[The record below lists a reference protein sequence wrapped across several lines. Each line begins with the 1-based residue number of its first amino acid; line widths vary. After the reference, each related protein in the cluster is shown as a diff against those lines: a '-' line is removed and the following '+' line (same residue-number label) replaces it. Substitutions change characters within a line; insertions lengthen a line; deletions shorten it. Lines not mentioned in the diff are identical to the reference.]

1 MLKKQDEFFSNLCKP
16 QGLSVENSNCDIF
29 FNSVDLTTL
38 PEQMSG
44 GCESVI
50 TENEC
55 LLALNEFKNGKSP
68 GLDGFTAEFHK
79 FFWNDLSE
87 NLILSLN
94 YAFEKG
100 KPSIC

>member
-1 MLKKQDEFFSNLCKP
+1 MSSGCK
-16 QGLSVENSNCDIF
+16 GI
-29 FNSVDLTTL
+29 
-38 PEQMSG
+38 
-44 GCESVI
+44 I

-68 GLDGFTAEFHK
+68 GSDGFTAELHK
-79 FFWNDLSE
+79 FVWNDLSE

-100 KPSIC
+100 KLSICQKRGLISLLPKKEQTCKQFKQPTSNLIVKH